1 MALGDRVDPYRG
13 FNFRVE
19 IGNGGDEVAAFR
31 EASGLNF
38 TIDPVEYRAGNS
50 PDLHPIKE
58 FGMRKL
64 QNLSLRRGITTE
76 PTLWQWF
83 ANVSSGIVDRRDGAV
98 VLLDE
103 LQNDVLRWKFTAGWI
118 CKWEGPSFNAMQS
131 EIAIEAIEI
140 CVEQC
145 AMVAT

>member
-1 MALGDRVDPYRG
+1 MAVGDRVDPYRG

-19 IGNGGDEVAAFR
+19 LGNGGDEVAAFR
-31 EASGLNF
+31 EVSGLNF

-58 FGMRKL
+58 FGMRKF

-83 ANVSSGIVDRRDGAV
+83 ANVSSGIADRRDGAV

-103 LQNDVLRWKFTAGWI
+103 VQNDVLRWKFTAGWI

-140 CVEQC
+140 CHEYCGLVL
-145 AMVAT
+145 V